1 MRGVITMISLCE
13 SIKHK
18 QGVCKWLWVQ
28 VRRCVVFTPTG
39 PLYLEV
45 QVQDVHLVH
54 VLQPLTDL
62 ADEQHRVQLRQV
74 VVLVDDSVKQ
84 LAALHTATS
93 AS

>member
-1 MRGVITMISLCE
+1 MSLLNTSRE
-13 SIKHK
+13 FAS
-18 QGVCKWLWVQ
+18 GFGF
-28 VRRCVVFTPTG
+28 RYDRCVVFTPTG
-39 PLYLEV
+39 LLYLEV

-74 VVLVDDSVKQ
+74 VVLVDDAVKQ

-93 AS
+93 AP